1 MEAVDEDDDG
11 VEDDEDDDE
20 DDEDELSD
28 DVVEA
33 AAVDAVDG
41 TVDELEPPRLSVR

>member
-11 VEDDEDDDE
+11 VEDDED